1 MSLQTP
7 AQVTFHQ
14 TEHSDSL
21 EADIRDKID
30 ELAALYDGVVSCRVV
45 VEHEHFDRE
54 EQGPVAVRFELGLSG
69 GKRIVGGGTGT
80 HNDEHADASAAAR
93 AAFEATKRQLRDYVD
108 RRRAV

>member
-14 TEHSDSL
+14 TEHSDAV

-30 ELAALYDGVVSCRVV
+30 ELATLYDGVVSCRVV

-54 EQGPVAVRFELGLSG
+54 DQGPFAVRFELGLAG
-69 GKRIVGGGTGT
+69 GKTIVGGGMGT
-80 HNDEHADASAAAR
+80 QNDEFADASTATR
-93 AAFEATKRQLRDYVD
+93 AAYEATRRQLRDYVD
-108 RRRAV
+108 RRRT

>member
-45 VEHEHFDRE
+45 VEHEHFDRK

-69 GKRIVGGGTGT
+69 GKRIVGAGTGT
-80 HNDEHADASAAAR
+80 QNDEHVDASTAAR